1 MSWFKTIANV
11 IERNRRFGEL
21 EYLMQHGLYY
31 QDKHAEVYF
40 YFLPENEFWQ
50 WVDNPL
56 AKKVISPFGYA
67 GVRSDYLVIY
77 WLEGNALWKWKTR
90 LRKMIETINEKYGVN
105 VRYILF
111 YKLADEEVGLY
122 KVEGN
127 DFRLLM
133 RRLKHG

>member
-1 MSWFKTIANV
+1 MSWLNTIANV
-11 IERNRRFGEL
+11 IERNKRFGEL

-31 QDKHAEVYF
+31 QDKHAEAYF

-50 WVDNPL
+50 WIDNPSV
-56 AKKVISPFGYA
+56 KKTISPYDYA

-77 WLEGNALWKWKTR
+77 WLEGNALWRWKTR
-90 LRKMIETINEKYGVN
+90 LRKMIEFINEKFGVN